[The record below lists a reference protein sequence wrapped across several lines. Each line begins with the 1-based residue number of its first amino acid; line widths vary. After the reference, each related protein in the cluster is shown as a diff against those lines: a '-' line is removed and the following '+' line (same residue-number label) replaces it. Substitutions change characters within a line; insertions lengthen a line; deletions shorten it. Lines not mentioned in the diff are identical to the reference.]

1 MPGTYVAE
9 RELMPVIKV
18 HEQKMQEKH
27 WDEIQQKM

>member
-18 HEQKMQEKH
+18 REQKIQEKH
-27 WDEIQQKM
+27 WDEIQ